1 MDRLTWFKRAGY
13 GLFVHFGLYSMLG
26 GVYKGKPSPRNA
38 EWIMRH
44 LQIPVA
50 EYKKLNRQD
59 YRMYLNISHENAP
72 EKIRLNEMVQFQKG
86 KPELEIGEELS
97 VYWIPGKKTAMRVAQ
112 PRDAV
117 VSMLIGLVLTFI
129 GFAISD
135 AVQN

>member
-1 MDRLTWFKRAGY
+1 MVQAIVTAGIMAFFGG
-13 GLFVHFGLYSMLG
+13 GLKLLSL
-26 GVYKGKPSPRNA
+26 
-38 EWIMRH
+38 WIKK
-44 LQIPVA
+44 LQGAQKFTATVA

-59 YRMYLNISHENAP
+59 YRMYLNISHEKAP
-72 EKIRLNEMVQFQKG
+72 EKIRLNEMVQFEKG

-112 PRDAV
+112 PSDAV
-117 VSMLIGLVLTFI
+117 VSMLIGLLAVFI

>member
-1 MDRLTWFKRAGY
+1 MAFFGG
-13 GLFVHFGLYSMLG
+13 GLKLLSL
-26 GVYKGKPSPRNA
+26 
-38 EWIMRH
+38 WIKK
-44 LQIPVA
+44 LQGAQKFTATVA

-59 YRMYLNISHENAP
+59 YRMYLNISHEKAP

-112 PRDAV
+112 PSDAV
-117 VSMLIGLVLTFI
+117 VSMLIGLLAVFI

>member
-1 MDRLTWFKRAGY
+1 MKLLSLWIKK
-13 GLFVHFGLYSMLG
+13 LLG
-26 GVYKGKPSPRNA
+26 AQKFTA
-38 EWIMRH
+38 T
-44 LQIPVA
+44 VA

-72 EKIRLNEMVQFQKG
+72 EKIRLNEMVQFEKG

-112 PRDAV
+112 PSDAV
-117 VSMLIGLVLTFI
+117 VSMLIGLLAVFI